1 VDKNRIDVFLDLID
15 LIEEYFYLLDNKEM
29 DQTTLGQY
37 IAINNILEKFYL
49 YAIKFDL
56 ENEEYDKKY
65 QEWLKRA
72 Q

>member
-1 VDKNRIDVFLDLID
+1 MDKNGVDVFLDLFN
-15 LIEEYFYLLDNKEM
+15 LIEEYFYLLDNEEM
-29 DQTTLGQY
+29 DQTTLGKY

-49 YAIKFDL
+49 YASKFDL